1 MSLTK
6 IQAVKIIKKMEEVYS
21 QLGNMGDEIYEED
34 ISLSQK
40 IYDVI
45 GDLVFITDEI
55 LGQYP
60 CLRPVAILPEN
71 FNGSY
76 RIVKYDKRTK
86 TEMTVN
92 TSVQPCV
99 AEKTLRDIEA
109 ANCDN
114 NLIFYLELN

>member
-1 MSLTK
+1 
-6 IQAVKIIKKMEEVYS
+6 
-21 QLGNMGDEIYEED
+21 MGDEIYEED

-86 TEMTVN
+86 AEMTVN

-109 ANCDN
+109 ANRNN

>member
-6 IQAVKIIKKMEEVYS
+6 IQAVKMIKKMEEVYS

-92 TSVQPCV
+92 
-99 AEKTLRDIEA
+99 I
-109 ANCDN
+109 
-114 NLIFYLELN
+114 